1 MTKMSRTVFVT
12 LTLLLMPCI
21 AWTAASGPKI
31 QQWQSKKGA
40 RVFYVPAPELPM
52 VDVRLVFD
60 AGSAR
65 NGTKAGL
72 SGLTNGML
80 PEGAGTLDATAIAQK
95 FEGLGARF
103 SNGALRDMAVVSLR
117 SLSEDKFLRPAVEL
131 LALVLGK
138 PTFPDASL
146 ARERNR
152 TLVALQSQQDALED
166 LTDIAF
172 MRAVY
177 ADHPYAEQPLG
188 REESIKTINRADLV
202 AFHKQYYVA
211 KNAVIAIVG
220 AVDRARA
227 ESIAEE
233 LMAPLPEG
241 AAAAPL
247 PPVKPLTGAK
257 VIRVDQAS
265 TQTHVMV
272 GQPGMRRDDPDYF
285 PLLVG
290 NHVLGGSGLVSRLA
304 DEIREKRG
312 LSYSQY
318 SAFSPMRLEG
328 PFTMGLQ
335 TRNDQAEQALAL
347 LNQLLREFIDKG
359 PSEDELIAAKKNIT
373 GSFPLRI
380 ASNSNIVEY
389 LAVIGFYG
397 LPLDYLDT
405 YNARIDAVTA
415 ASIRDSFKRR
425 IKPDTLIT
433 VIAGGGPAPG
443 PAAPPANSGTKG

>member
-1 MTKMSRTVFVT
+1 MTKLSRTVFVT
-12 LTLLLMPCI
+12 LTFLLTPCI

-40 RVFYVPAPELPM
+40 RVYYVPAPELPM

-65 NGTKAGL
+65 NGEKPGL
-72 SGLTNGML
+72 SSLTNGML
-80 PEGAGTLDATAIAQK
+80 PEGAGTLDATAIARK

-103 SNGALRDMAVVSLR
+103 SNGALRDMAIVSLR

-177 ADHPYAEQPLG
+177 PGHPYAEQPLG
-188 REESIKTINRADLV
+188 REDSIKTIQRADLV

-233 LMAPLPEG
+233 LMAALPEG
-241 AAAAPL
+241 TAATPL
-247 PPVKPLTGAK
+247 PPVKSLSEAK

-359 PSEDELIAAKKNIT
+359 PSEEELIAAKKNIT

-405 YNARIDAVTA
+405 YNSRVDAVTVA
-415 ASIRDSFKRR
+415 GIRDSFKRR
-425 IKPDTLIT
+425 IKPDALIT
-433 VIAGGGPAPG
+433 VIAGGGTAPG
-443 PAAPPANSGTKG
+443 PAAAPVKPETKG